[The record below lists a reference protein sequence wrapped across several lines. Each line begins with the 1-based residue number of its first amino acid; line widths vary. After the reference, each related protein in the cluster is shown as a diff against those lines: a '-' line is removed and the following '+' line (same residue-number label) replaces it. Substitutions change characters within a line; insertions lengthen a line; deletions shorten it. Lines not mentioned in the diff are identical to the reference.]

1 MRRPSAL
8 ADARFEGF
16 ADTEGRF
23 FRALAKHQNRD
34 WFQAHR
40 AEYDDGWVA
49 PMRLLLDEVRER
61 IDSLFVRHA
70 LGDPKIFR
78 IHRDVRFSK
87 DKSPYKTII
96 GGYVPLAG
104 GSRGPSHPVPV
115 YVQLGTETFVGA
127 GHYMMDPAQVAR
139 YRAAVLDDGTGKA
152 LARIVAALE
161 KAKFRIVSYD
171 ALKKVPRGV
180 DPAHPRAELLKR
192 KSLAVE
198 FPALP
203 KRLVVSRALIG
214 WLVERI
220 ERARPLVEWL
230 ADETG

>member
-1 MRRPSAL
+1 MGRPA
-8 ADARFEGF
+8 AAVDARFEGF
-16 ADTEGRF
+16 ADADGKF
-23 FRALAKHQNRD
+23 FRALKKHQTRD

-40 AEYDDGWVA
+40 LEYDDGWVT
-49 PMRLLLDEVRER
+49 PMKLLLAELRER
-61 IDSLFVRHA
+61 IDPLFVRHA
-70 LGDPKIFR
+70 LGDPKVFR
-78 IHRDVRFSK
+78 IYRDVRFSK
-87 DKSPYKTII
+87 DKSPYKTHI
-96 GGYVPLAG
+96 GGYLPLAG
-104 GSRGPSHPVPV
+104 AGRGPGQPVPV

-127 GHYMMDPAQVAR
+127 GHYMMDPPQLAR
-139 YRAAVLDDGTGKA
+139 YRAAVLEDKTGKA

-161 KAKFRIVSYD
+161 KAKFRLVSFD
-171 ALKKVPRGV
+171 ALKNVPRGV

-198 FPALP
+198 FPTLP
-203 KRLVVSRALIG
+203 KRLVVSRAFVG